1 MILNRSVLYV
11 LLVVFLGWVGFPASS
26 DAQTSPE
33 RPSPIPGVPGIT
45 SPAPAPATP
54 RPPIAPPGAAPA
66 VTFPQTQRPLD
77 LVVTITMANGTAE
90 TFSREIDTMEI
101 ITLPD
106 GRVEMIHLVLVS
118 GGERNTHVW
127 YNYSRVAKLGYRFVT
142 MEGRNK
148 VQMRII
154 QPSTPTRELT
164 DRLEPLS
171 PRDYR

>member
-1 MILNRSVLYV
+1 MILNRSLLYV
-11 LLVVFLGWVGFPASS
+11 LLVVFFGWVGFPVSS

-33 RPSPIPGVPGIT
+33 PLSPIPGVPGIT
-45 SPAPAPATP
+45 SPAAP
-54 RPPIAPPGAAPA
+54 RPPISPQGAAPA
-66 VTFPQTQRPLD
+66 VTLPQTQRPLD

-90 TFSREIDTMEI
+90 TFSREIDSMEI

-127 YNYSRVAKLGYRFVT
+127 YNYSRVAKLGYRIVT

-148 VQMRII
+148 IRMRIV
-154 QPSTPTRELT
+154 QPSAPTRELT